1 MDRLL
6 SMRVFTRVVD
16 EGGFAAAARVLD
28 MSPPVVTRLVA
39 DLEDHLGT
47 RLLQRTTRRVSLT
60 EAGQLYVNR
69 VRSILQDIDEAHEV
83 TSLSTN
89 ELSGVLRLHATPVLA
104 THMLAPQVAEFR
116 RLHPGIVLD
125 VTVDATM
132 TPPIEDF
139 DITLMA
145 VDSSYDGDVVARK
158 LIESDVIL
166 VASPAYLKRH
176 GTPKEPDELKLHQT
190 LRIKVPLGRIQCTR
204 LWKPDAPRRVVEVET
219 QAVLQANHFDT
230 LLRAALDGVGIVPA
244 SVDLVAAHL
253 ARGELVRV
261 LSPWIVGRLA
271 IYAAMPSRKYVPQ
284 RSKVLL
290 DFLVDEAQRQSAQA
304 LKALTVPPRKR

>member
-176 GTPKEPDELKLHQT
+176 GVPQEPDELKLHQT

-244 SVDLVAAHL
+244 SVDLVATSL

>member
-176 GTPKEPDELKLHQT
+176 GVPQEPDELKLHQT

-244 SVDLVAAHL
+244 SVDLVATSL
-253 ARGELVRV
+253 ACPVASTCPSAARCC
-261 LSPWIVGRLA
+261 WIFWWTK
-271 IYAAMPSRKYVPQ
+271 PSGNR
-284 RSKVLL
+284 
-290 DFLVDEAQRQSAQA
+290 
-304 LKALTVPPRKR
+304 PRP

>member
-16 EGGFAAAARVLD
+16 EGGFAAAARALD

-60 EAGQLYVNR
+60 EAGQLYLNR

-83 TSLSTN
+83 TRLSTN
-89 ELSGVLRLHATPVLA
+89 ELTGVLRLHATPVLA
-104 THMLAPQVAEFR
+104 THLLGPNVAEFR
-116 RLHPGIVLD
+116 RRHPGIQLD

-158 LIESDVIL
+158 
-166 VASPAYLKRH
+166 R
-176 GTPKEPDELKLHQT
+176 
-190 LRIKVPLGRIQCTR
+190 LRP
-204 LWKPDAPRRVVEVET
+204 
-219 QAVLQANHFDT
+219 
-230 LLRAALDGVGIVPA
+230 
-244 SVDLVAAHL
+244 
-253 ARGELVRV
+253 
-261 LSPWIVGRLA
+261 
-271 IYAAMPSRKYVPQ
+271 
-284 RSKVLL
+284 
-290 DFLVDEAQRQSAQA
+290 
-304 LKALTVPPRKR
+304 